1 MTYNYKLLE
10 NQNRWYN
17 EYVIIRN
24 NDSKDILFNLK
35 SKLHILFLQIL

>member
-1 MTYNYKLLE
+1 VTYNYKLLE